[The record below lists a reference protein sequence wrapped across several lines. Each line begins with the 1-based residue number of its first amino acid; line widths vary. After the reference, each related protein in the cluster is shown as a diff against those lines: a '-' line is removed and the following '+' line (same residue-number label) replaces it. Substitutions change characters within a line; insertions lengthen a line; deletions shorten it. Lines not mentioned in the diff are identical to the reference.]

1 MYYYISEAPR
11 SGDERRALEKARALL
26 TNLGIAGEFV
36 TASPARTV
44 EELAELG
51 AAKKYS
57 TIVALGSERL
67 INQVG
72 TLLAGTPYVFGA
84 LPLDNPA
91 CLELITGVTSLEEAA
106 EALKYRRVKLVPVM
120 RIEPNKYYITEIR
133 IHLNR
138 SLPVTLTIDGARIE
152 ASVSDLRLAG
162 TGQVLLMDRYATHS
176 RLAQVWRWFRGRKE
190 VVRYDSVFHGREV
203 TIETGETL
211 PVHLG
216 HEVLAKTPLAATL
229 IPNSLKIISKRDR
242 VAAVEDEAIAP
253 IGRKQYQTT
262 NG

>member
-11 SGDERRALEKARALL
+11 SGDERRALEKARTLL
-26 TNLGIAGEFV
+26 TGLGIAGEFV

-84 LPLDNPA
+84 LPIDNPA
-91 CLELITGVTSLEEAA
+91 CLELITGATSLEEAA

-120 RIEPNKYYITEIR
+120 RIEPNKYFITEVR
-133 IHLNR
+133 IQLSR
-138 SLPVTLTIDGARIE
+138 AQMLTMTVDQARIE
-152 ASVSDLRLAG
+152 ASFSDLRLAG
-162 TGQVLLMDRYATHS
+162 TGQVLLVDRYATEG
-176 RLAQVWRWFRGRKE
+176 RLSQMWKWLRGQRE
-190 VVRYDSVFHGREV
+190 EVRYDSILHGREITV
-203 TIETGETL
+203 ETGETL
-211 PVHLG
+211 PVYLG

-229 IPNSLKIISKRDR
+229 IPNSLKIISRRDR
-242 VAAVEDEAIAP
+242 LIAAEEQVADVSGGSNIK
-253 IGRKQYQTT
+253 R
-262 NG
+262 